1 MPRRGDVEVGGAMI
15 IDGTD
20 GLRALA
26 GQHLGQSGAEAI
38 SQETVNAFADVSGDH
53 QWIHVDPERA
63 QAGPFGGTIVH
74 GLLTLARAA
83 TLAPQVFTVQGTK
96 SALNYGFD
104 KVRYPSPLRVG
115 TPVVLSVEILRCD
128 DVTGGVQV
136 TYRFTMQGEGAP
148 KPVCVA
154 DMLVRYFA

>member
-1 MPRRGDVEVGGAMI
+1 MI

-26 GQHLGQSGAEAI
+26 GQELGRSAAEAI
-38 SQETVNAFADVSGDH
+38 SQETVDAFADVSGDH
-53 QWIHVDPERA
+53 QWIHVDPQRA
-63 QAGPFGGTIVH
+63 QDGPFGGTIVH

-83 TLAPQVFTVQGTK
+83 TLAPQVFTVRGTT

-104 KVRYPSPLRVG
+104 RVRFPSPLRVG
-115 TPVVLSVEILRCD
+115 APVALSVEILDCA

-136 TYRFTMQGEGAP
+136 TYRFTMQGDGAP
-148 KPVCVA
+148 KPACVA
-154 DMLVRYFA
+154 DQLVRYLE